1 MNSPVHKIS
10 RIDTRQTVSP
20 LAYVEI
26 LNEDNGGI
34 LVNVS
39 EGGLALQ
46 VAKPL
51 VENRFLRVKF
61 QLPKSKVWIK
71 AVGQIAWVGD
81 SKKQAGVCFV
91 DLPYDTRLEIR
102 QWLKAANSPERVISE
117 NARRPSPLNG
127 AIPGAGPVSVR
138 AAQPQKPVQAA
149 HPESR
154 QAKPEHSAMMRL
166 LARIT
171 GKTV

>member
-1 MNSPVHKIS
+1 MNSPDQRIS
-10 RIDTRQTVSP
+10 RIDTRQAVSP

-91 DLPYDTRLEIR
+91 DLPYETRLEIR
-102 QWLKAANSPERVISE
+102 QWLKAANSPERIISD
-117 NARRPSPLNG
+117 ARHPSPATG
-127 AIPGAGPVSVR
+127 AVPGAGPAPVR
-138 AAQPQKPVQAA
+138 ALQPQEPAA
-149 HPESR
+149 PPANR
-154 QAKPEHSAMMRL
+154 PAKPGHSGMMRL
-166 LARIT
+166 LTRIT
-171 GKTV
+171 GKID